1 MCLSAYQFIRVD
13 PINQYSSQKS
23 LELPSGDP
31 ATIVS
36 RLLQDHL
43 KIKPRSGQDQELCL
57 V

>member
-43 KIKPRSGQDQELCL
+43 KPRSGKDQELCL